1 MDAFSEAAAAPATP
15 VALSPVALSYEP
27 RSLYSIVAASPAL
40 QAALLIGLFTLL
52 RLSLTFGLGLGVDES
67 YALAIGRDGLN
78 LSYFDHPPLHIWL
91 AHVSELIFGDTEAA
105 RLPFVALSAGTCWLL
120 FRLTAA
126 LFGARAGLWALFA
139 FNLTIFFGV
148 VAGGWVLPDGPLDFF
163 LLAATLAFVPV
174 LRGEEPTWRRWLA
187 IGALIGLAG
196 LSKYHALFFGV
207 GLLGFIAATPR
218 LRSLFARPEP
228 YAGIALAVLLFS
240 PVLIWNAQHHWVSF
254 AFQGGR
260 ADARGFYPGAPLTQL
275 AGQILLLTPWVFFPL
290 AAAAIKA
297 RHDESDA
304 ARLCLWLGTPIV
316 LFFTITALWCGRGMI
331 HWSMPGWL
339 LLFPLLGASLE
350 RAARTSTWP
359 RRWAAASL
367 VLFLSMTTFATA
379 AASTGFLGADFPRLF
394 PKGDP
399 TIESAPWDGLRTALD
414 ARGFLDRPH
423 LMLTALSWCD
433 GAKAD
438 QALAGAL
445 PVTVFSDDPRGFAF
459 LRRLA
464 PGEDSLIVLRAQDVG
479 KDLPALTAHFRQVR
493 RLAPV
498 VIGREGRREIALRLF
513 YARDL
518 LSPYPS
524 PYHG

>member
-1 MDAFSEAAAAPATP
+1 MDALSEVAAVPAAP
-15 VALSPVALSYEP
+15 VALAYRSP
-27 RSLYSIVAASPAL
+27 SLYATFAASPAR

-67 YALAIGRDGLN
+67 YALAIGRDGLS

-120 FRLTAA
+120 FRLTAS

-163 LLAATLAFVPV
+163 LLAAANAFVPV
-174 LRGEEPTWRRWLA
+174 LQGEEPSWRRWLL
-187 IGALIGLAG
+187 IGALLGLAG
-196 LSKYHALFFGV
+196 LSKYHALFFGL

-218 LRSLFARPEP
+218 LRALFARPEP

-240 PVLIWNAQHHWVSF
+240 PVLVWNAQHHWVSF

-260 ADARGFYPGAPLTQL
+260 ADARGLYPAAPLTQI
-275 AGQILLLTPWVFFPL
+275 AGQLLLLTPWVFFPL
-290 AAAAIKA
+290 ASAALKA
-297 RHDESDA
+297 RHDRSDA
-304 ARLCLWLGTPIV
+304 ARLCLWLGAPVV

-350 RAARTSTWP
+350 RTARTNTWP
-359 RRWAAASL
+359 RRWATASL
-367 VLFLSMTTFATA
+367 VLFLSLTGLATA
-379 AASTGFLGADFPRLF
+379 AASTGFLGATFPRLF
-394 PKGDP
+394 LKGDP

-414 ARGFLDRPH
+414 ARGFLGRPH

-459 LRRLA
+459 RRRLA
-464 PGEDSLIVLRAQDVG
+464 PGEDALIVMRAREAG
-479 KDLPALTAHFRQVR
+479 KDLPLLAAHFRQVR

-498 VIGREGRREIALRLF
+498 AIGRGGRTEIVLRLF

-524 PYHG
+524 PYGR